1 MLPGDTA
8 AWRIEIITATALV
21 EETLKGCEAS
31 TVASS

>member
-1 MLPGDTA
+1 MLPGNHPD
-8 AWRIEIITATALV
+8 RGIEIITATTLV